1 VSPDHFIIED
11 IYDENW
17 NEHQEEDLRQ
27 HWSKKLKVLTD
38 NMEVSELSLW
48 KKAYQIFKKN
58 TPPPAL
64 LPEGIEVDVSEN
76 DGFENPD
83 DSDDEFNDKNWG
95 QDFCK
100 RFGEVLNVK
109 DSRTNSISYN
119 KF

>member
-1 VSPDHFIIED
+1 
-11 IYDENW
+11 
-17 NEHQEEDLRQ
+17 
-27 HWSKKLKVLTD
+27 
-38 NMEVSELSLW
+38 
-48 KKAYQIFKKN
+48 
-58 TPPPAL
+58 
-64 LPEGIEVDVSEN
+64 VSEN

>member
-1 VSPDHFIIED
+1 MRIGTSIKKKILDNTGVRSSRSSPTIWRFP
-11 IYDENW
+11 
-17 NEHQEEDLRQ
+17 
-27 HWSKKLKVLTD
+27 S
-38 NMEVSELSLW
+38 SLSG
-48 KKAYQIFKKN
+48 KRHIRYSKKN